1 MKRGMNDVV
10 KLLLFVAIWFV
21 LMFFILPRLGVPT

>member
-1 MKRGMNDVV
+1 MSDAIW

-21 LMFFILPRLGVPT
+21 LTRWVFPKIGFG